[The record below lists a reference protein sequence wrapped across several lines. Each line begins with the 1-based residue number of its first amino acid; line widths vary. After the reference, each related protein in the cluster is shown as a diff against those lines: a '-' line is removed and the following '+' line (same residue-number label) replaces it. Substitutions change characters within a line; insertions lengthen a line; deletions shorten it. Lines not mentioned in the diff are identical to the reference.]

1 MNFEP
6 LPLTSAKPA
15 YESKCL
21 RKALSLINLVKKRVG
36 VSINAP
42 FLIFLLVSHM
52 NDDPQ
57 KKFQKSLQ
65 HKTSSLLKN
74 RGNIVFHM
82 FFTISKSLMNEGL
95 K

>member
-6 LPLTSAKPA
+6 LPLTSGKPA

-42 FLIFLLVSHM
+42 FLIFLVVSHM

-65 HKTSSLLKN
+65 LKTLSSLKIGETL
-74 RGNIVFHM
+74 
-82 FFTISKSLMNEGL
+82 FFICFLHYQSHLRMRA
-95 K
+95 